1 MLPEPIAVTL
11 QVVQALDQLG
21 VPYVIGGSFASSLH
35 GVVRTTLDADL
46 VADLLPRH
54 VEPLVSALRDS
65 FYVEAQTIQEAIT
78 LRSSFN
84 AIHLETMFK
93 VDIFIPKRRPFD
105 RAQLERRTLQVVAT
119 DPERTAYIA
128 SAEDTILA
136 KLDWYRQGGQVSER
150 QWRDVLGVLRVQGNT
165 LDMDYLR
172 GQAAALGVADLLEQ
186 AVSQAAAGSR

>member
-11 QVVQALDQLG
+11 QVVDVLEQLG

-46 VADLLPRH
+46 VADVQSHH
-54 VEPLVSALRDS
+54 VEPLVAALHDT
-65 FYVEAQTIQEAIT
+65 FYVNAQAIQEAIAY
-78 LRSSFN
+78 RGSFN
-84 AIHLETMFK
+84 VIHLESMFK

-165 LDMDYLR
+165 LDMNYLR
-172 GQAAALGVADLLEQ
+172 SQATALGVADLLEQ
-186 AVSQAAAGSR
+186 AVSQTIAD